1 MKLKLFTLI
10 FLWLIPFNTYADVY
24 EYIDEEGNIHLTD
37 APADA
42 RYVLI
47 VKTDEVVAPAPLPT
61 VNAIENKLGKD
72 APALTLSPP
81 QLLAQ
86 VEQSA
91 QNNQLDSELVH
102 AVIYVESAYKVNAK
116 SRKGAQGLMQLMPAT
131 AKRFGVKNCR
141 DPAQNIEG
149 GAKYLRELLTLFKN
163 DVSLALA
170 AYNAGEHAVIKHG
183 NKIPP
188 YKETQA
194 YVPKVLGV
202 YQALLKQRKQIM

>member
-1 MKLKLFTLI
+1 MKLKLFALT
-10 FLWLIPFNTYADVY
+10 FLWLISFNTYADVY

-47 VKTDEVVAPAPLPT
+47 VKTEEVVAPLPT
-61 VNAIENKLGKD
+61 TNAIENNLGND
-72 APALTLSPP
+72 AHALSLSPP

-102 AVIYVESAYKVNAK
+102 AVMYVESAYKVNAK

-131 AKRFGVKNCR
+131 AKRFGVKNSR

>member
-1 MKLKLFTLI
+1 
-10 FLWLIPFNTYADVY
+10 
-24 EYIDEEGNIHLTD
+24 
-37 APADA
+37 
-42 RYVLI
+42 
-47 VKTDEVVAPAPLPT
+47 
-61 VNAIENKLGKD
+61 VNA
-72 APALTLSPP
+72 T
-81 QLLAQ
+81 
-86 VEQSA
+86 
-91 QNNQLDSELVH
+91 
-102 AVIYVESAYKVNAK
+102 

-131 AKRFGVKNCR
+131 AKRFGVKNSR

-170 AYNAGEHAVIKHG
+170 AYNAGEHAVIKYG